1 MSRTELRTHIMVILY
16 QIALYQKNGISYNIK
31 DVINEELKDKEENE
45 FIFNIVNGV
54 IDNQEKIDMLA
65 NKYLNNWTL
74 NRLGLTDQAIIRMAI
89 YEILYTDTP
98 NKVCIDE
105 AIELAKK
112 YSDKEVIKMI
122 NGILDKIY
130 HNEAEDAE

>member
-1 MSRTELRTHIMVILY
+1 MR
-16 QIALYQKNGISYNIK
+16 K
-31 DVINEELKDKEENE
+31 
-45 FIFNIVNGV
+45 
-54 IDNQEKIDMLA
+54 
-65 NKYLNNWTL
+65 
-74 NRLGLTDQAIIRMAI
+74 I

>member
-1 MSRTELRTHIMVILY
+1 MVILY

-112 YSDKEVIKMI
+112 YSDEEVVKMI